1 MSRLSSVQEDT
12 QQQLREMGTPQ
23 IKVPTAESVPGY
35 ARSFTAAPSGSVGDG
50 LSEMMS
56 QLEAKQADT
65 QSQLSGMGKQPRS
78 VPGPESAPSFVKSE
92 FRAPAPSQPA
102 PSEQP
107 SIQQKLR
114 SAGIGMSGVPEEY
127 YGTGVGIEVES
138 LPGGQKLS
146 LSSPQAAAQLKRAGV
161 TPQEAES
168 YWMGKLESMGALEER
183 NPSYQQ
189 PQGRKI
195 TVTEIEE
202 PAPVQQSMKPM
213 DVAER
218 LRRIQTSGRPTARQ
232 EAQDFLASIKSQMS
246 NG

>member
-1 MSRLSSVQEDT
+1 
-12 QQQLREMGTPQ
+12 MGTPQ

-35 ARSFTAAPSGSVGDG
+35 ARSFAAAPSESVGDG

-102 PSEQP
+102 PP
-107 SIQQKLR
+107 
-114 SAGIGMSGVPEEY
+114 
-127 YGTGVGIEVES
+127 VES
-138 LPGGQKLS
+138 EVQ
-146 LSSPQAAAQLKRAGV
+146 
-161 TPQEAES
+161 T
-168 YWMGKLESMGALEER
+168 
-183 NPSYQQ
+183 Q